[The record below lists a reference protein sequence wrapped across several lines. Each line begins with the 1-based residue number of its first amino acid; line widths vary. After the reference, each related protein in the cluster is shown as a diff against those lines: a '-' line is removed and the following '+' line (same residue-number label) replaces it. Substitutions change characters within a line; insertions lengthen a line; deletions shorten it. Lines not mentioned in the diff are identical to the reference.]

1 MKLRALVMPRFNRDA
16 SLLMAVSG
24 LLSISNMGVHALLR
38 VLYVLRLGHGPE
50 YVGLFSAIGALT
62 YTGMSLPSG
71 FIGER
76 FGARRAMLAGTLI
89 TVAGMFVMPLT
100 EFVPGWAQNL
110 WPIASQAVVIAGWS
124 MVNVNL
130 VPALM
135 AVTSA
140 EERPNA
146 YATSW
151 ALRSVGTLLGTVG
164 GGMLPGLFAGLLGQ
178 TLDSARPYG
187 LGLCAGAALGL
198 ISLIPIVF
206 VEEAGKGCQA
216 ERSASSEA
224 FPFASFVPLAAHVLL
239 THGGWATCQAFCN
252 AYMDTAL
259 RLPSSLIGL
268 IAGAAQFAAIL
279 GSFVT
284 PRLSARYGKGQMLV
298 ATALGTGLFLLPLAL
313 ASHWLA
319 ASLGRVGV
327 FAMEGIW
334 MPVLQVFQ
342 MEQVAAQWRSRAYG
356 VLSMVMG
363 FSFAS
368 ASLGGGRLIA
378 ASGYGSVFLMGAGLC
393 VAGAALLWAN
403 GRREENR
410 QTTMSAGASTSR
422 PAGS

>member
-1 MKLRALVMPRFNRDA
+1 MKLRAPAMPRFNRNA

-50 YVGLFSAIGALT
+50 YVGVFSAVGALT

-71 FIGER
+71 FLGER
-76 FGARRAMLAGTLI
+76 FGARKAMLAGTLI

-140 EERPNA
+140 EERAGA

-151 ALRSVGTLLGTVG
+151 ALRSVGTLVGTVS
-164 GGMLPGLFAGLLGQ
+164 GGMLPGLFASLLGQ
-178 TLDSARPYG
+178 TLESARPYG
-187 LGLCAGAALGL
+187 LGLCTGAALGL
-198 ISLIPIVF
+198 ISLIPIMF
-206 VEEAGKGCQA
+206 VKEAGQGRQS
-216 ERSASSEA
+216 EGPASPEP
-224 FPFASFVPLAAHVLL
+224 FPLASFMPLAVHVLL

-259 RLPSSLIGL
+259 RLPSSAIGL
-268 IAGAAQFAAIL
+268 IAGAAQLAAIL
-279 GSFVT
+279 GSFAT
-284 PRLSARYGKGQMLV
+284 PRLSARYGKGQMLIT
-298 ATALGTGLFLLPLAL
+298 TALGTGLFLLPLAL

-368 ASLGGGRLIA
+368 ASLGGGRLIT

-393 VAGAALLWAN
+393 AAGAALLWASR
-403 GRREENR
+403 RREENR
-410 QTTMSAGASTSR
+410 HARAPTRAPTSP